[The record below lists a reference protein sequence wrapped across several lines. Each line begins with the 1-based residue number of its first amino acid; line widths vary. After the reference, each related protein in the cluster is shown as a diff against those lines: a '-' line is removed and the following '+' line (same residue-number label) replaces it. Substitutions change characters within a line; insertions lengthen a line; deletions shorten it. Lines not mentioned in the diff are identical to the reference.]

1 MGRGPWETRWS
12 IEPVR
17 KDQDNREGK
26 VGALESKVPSN
37 SESGQVNLVLG
48 HLGRQLMARQRCCPL
63 SKMSISPKD
72 NTKII

>member
-1 MGRGPWETRWS
+1 MGRGPWEARWS
-12 IEPVR
+12 IELVR
-17 KDQDNREGK
+17 KDWDNGEGK
-26 VGALESKVPSN
+26 VGALRVPSN

-63 SKMSISPKD
+63 SKTSISPKD